1 MNRSDPVKK
10 EELVCLFFDLIR
22 FRFAI
27 GQVANDALSMPHS
40 EDRLV
45 SLNDI
50 RSPKKQGKGGK
61 GGASR
66 TATCVGMYLIFLLSI
81 LLALC
86 LCVSEQYQVVAPSTP
101 DHQLFL
107 GTLGW
112 CSKYAICGTPTTRP
126 NEFPQDIVIFPEPVG
141 VSQRNELSLSFQT
154 RPNEKACLILL
165 RYCMLFL

>member
-50 RSPKKQGKGGK
+50 RSPNKKRRRKWCK
-61 GGASR
+61 LYCHM
-66 TATCVGMYLIFLLSI
+66 CVWSI

-86 LCVSEQYQVVAPSTP
+86 LCVSA
-101 DHQLFL
+101 
-107 GTLGW
+107 
-112 CSKYAICGTPTTRP
+112 
-126 NEFPQDIVIFPEPVG
+126 QD
-141 VSQRNELSLSFQT
+141 
-154 RPNEKACLILL
+154 
-165 RYCMLFL
+165 